1 MVITKINELWK
12 KENFIYVLNILK
24 LGLQFLNKDF
34 KSEKFST
41 LVQFS
46 IRKCIYFYVYMIIY
60 FQDDMIINSNKV

>member
-34 KSEKFST
+34 KSEKSST